1 MPGLFGGDA
10 GPAGSGSRDSSG
22 PGPGAAP
29 QTAERSR
36 DSPGEAAT
44 PEAVSTYHHEGLGVW
59 FDYPQAWSVA
69 PFASAEEAK
78 DRGFEFAGCGNQTSW
93 DQRPVQVF
101 DERGTEVAALGRT
114 MNVGCV
120 AVPAVSTIEIID
132 AEPVALS
139 AQGPVSFYYLTTAA
153 ADGGLYPVLG
163 LTGEEVLNTTDQSKS
178 PASSVAMRFA
188 AQSENPT
195 ERFDLSFAT
204 TTSFGVDVNDGTA
217 PHSDVALIDRL
228 KFETHADAEKFS
240 KSALYQQLKDMFMS
254 TRYQESRERPSGDLG
269 LAQTISLPACD
280 GTQIAV
286 VGTSWTP
293 TEYKA
298 DIERY
303 LKLFPGSEYSRTD
316 FLCTSFLRPAL
327 DNSDDNYIY
336 FVFQRTGNDTARTC
350 QIARDAASA
359 GGNTHGKW
367 LRNVAWADRGE
378 QVPC

>member
-1 MPGLFGGDA
+1 MPLRSSRAGRLAAAALAGAAAVSLLTGCTLLAGVPGLFGDDA

-29 QTAERSR
+29 QTAERSA
-36 DSPGEAAT
+36 DSSGEAAT

-59 FDYPQAWSVA
+59 FDYPQEWS
-69 PFASAEEAK
+69 
-78 DRGFEFAGCGNQTSW
+78 
-93 DQRPVQVF
+93 
-101 DERGTEVAALGRT
+101 
-114 MNVGCV
+114 V

-139 AQGPVSFYYLTTAA
+139 AHGPVSFYYLTTAA

-163 LTGEEVLNTTDQSKS
+163 LTGEEVLDASDQSKS

-240 KSALYQQLKDMFMS
+240 KSALYQQLKDIFMS

-269 LAQTISLPACD
+269 LAQPISLPACD

-293 TEYKA
+293 TDYKA

-336 FVFQRTGNDTARTC
+336 FVFQRTGNDTSLTC
-350 QIARDAASA
+350 EVVRDAASA